1 MIRLG
6 RAPVQEET
14 QPQPQQPQQ
23 EDPNQIYKTSS
34 PIRAIS
40 ESESIARDIKEG
52 RLSGHVGAGTVLTG
66 EINFQS
72 MLRVD
77 GNLTGRVTSDTG
89 TLLVGSTGKV
99 NANILVA
106 SAVINGVVNGDIVV
120 TERLEIGR
128 QAHVIGN
135 VTTPNLV
142 VEEGAV
148 FEGSCSMVKARE
160 GSKKKVADV
169 ILNGL
174 PAKKEDISL
183 NGAAETAVA

>member
-6 RAPVQEET
+6 RAPMKDET
-14 QPQPQQPQQ
+14 PEPQAEPVSG
-23 EDPNQIYKTSS
+23 ELYKSTS

-66 EINFQS
+66 EISFHS

-77 GNLTGRVTSDTG
+77 GHLSGRVASETG

-99 NANILVA
+99 NANIAVA
-106 SAVINGVVNGDIVV
+106 SAVINGVVNGDIVT

-128 QAHVIGN
+128 QARVIGN
-135 VTTPNLV
+135 ITTSNLV
-142 VEEGAV
+142 VEEGAI
-148 FEGSCSMVKARE
+148 FEGACLMVKARE
-160 GSKKKVADV
+160 GSKKRAEAVV
-169 ILNGL
+169 NGL
-174 PAKKEDISL
+174 PEKKEESSL
-183 NGAAETAVA
+183 NGATETAVA

>member
-1 MIRLG
+1 MIRMG
-6 RAPVQEET
+6 RAPVQEE
-14 QPQPQQPQQ
+14 PSQQPAQA
-23 EDPNQIYKTSS
+23 DANDLYKSNS

-66 EINFQS
+66 EITFQS

-77 GNLTGRVTSDTG
+77 GNITGRVSSETG

-99 NANILVA
+99 DANIKVA
-106 SAVINGVVNGDIVV
+106 AAVINGVVNGDIVA

-128 QAHVIGN
+128 QARVIGN
-135 VTTPNLV
+135 ITAPNLII
-142 VEEGAV
+142 EEGAV
-148 FEGSCSMVKARE
+148 FEGSCSMVKSRE
-160 GSKKKVADV
+160 NTKKRPVEA
-169 ILNGL
+169 LMNGV
-174 PAKKEDISL
+174 PTKKDEPSL